1 MEYNTESAHI
11 MTRLRNLLT
20 KGREKDAL
28 QCYLENV
35 KEHGYVPD
43 LRNLGGDIFARLGK
57 VDEALIEYERSCELY
72 REKDLF
78 ANAIAICKKALR
90 VDPAY
95 AHIYAVLGDIYME
108 SGLIGESI
116 LNYLE
121 YAERIRG
128 SASRKKLEHIFKK
141 MLNLFGDNNR
151 ILIQTLEG
159 FPELADEFTTYRQAV
174 QSVQEMRKLD
184 LVEILKRDPE
194 YRSFERLVE
203 MELYRSKRYMRQFSI
218 FSIELQFPE
227 EGEHIAD
234 MEKLFGILKN
244 NLRTIDYLFLNT
256 EWFFYGLLPETP
268 SEGVF
273 ILSDRLVSRVKELC
287 QGEVNVSMR
296 WATYPKDGQELDALL
311 ESLVKSGQVYFQ

>member
-1 MEYNTESAHI
+1 M
-11 MTRLRNLLT
+11 
-20 KGREKDAL
+20 KGKEKDAL
-28 QCYLENV
+28 QFYLKNV
-35 KEHGYVPD
+35 KKHGYVPD
-43 LRNLGGDIFARLGK
+43 VRNLGGDIFARLGK

-90 VDPAY
+90 IDPGY
-95 AHIYAVLGDIYME
+95 AHVYAVLGDIYME

-128 SASRKKLEHIFKK
+128 SAGRSKLESIFKK
-141 MLNLFGDNNR
+141 ILDLFGDNNR
-151 ILIQTLEG
+151 ILMQTMEG
-159 FPELADEFTTYRQAV
+159 FPELSREFRSYKRAV
-174 QSVQEMRKLD
+174 QSVQEMRKMD
-184 LVEILKRDPE
+184 LIEILKRDPE

-203 MELYRSKRYMRQFSI
+203 MELYRSKRYLRQFSI
-218 FSIELQFPE
+218 FSIELQFPS

-268 SEGVF
+268 SDGVY
-273 ILSDRLVSRVKELC
+273 ILSDRLVGRVKELC
-287 QGEVNVSMR
+287 QGKVNVSMR
-296 WATYPKDGQELDALL
+296 WATYPKDGKNLSALL
-311 ESLVKSGQVYFQ
+311 ESLVKSGQVYFH